1 MGHTVSSTDDHFT
14 KFYSLARENC
24 YVSSVY
30 IWHNA
35 LASAAV
41 EGETLLAT
49 DNVAAWQV
57 VTMVLHL
64 LWGYAVYSLK
74 PQSVELPPPPS
85 PFLLQAC
92 TQMGLPEGAGSR
104 SDGKLY
110 ELEEASIKKGNKRY
124 VDGKIAAF
132 QTQGGGGGVLGL

>member
-1 MGHTVSSTDDHFT
+1 MLATSMGHTVSSTDDHFT
-14 KFYSLARENC
+14 KFYSLARENS

-49 DNVAAWQV
+49 DNVAAWQG

-64 LWGYAVYSLK
+64 LWVTQCIHSNYSL
-74 PQSVELPPPPS
+74 
-85 PFLLQAC
+85 
-92 TQMGLPEGAGSR
+92 
-104 SDGKLY
+104 
-110 ELEEASIKKGNKRY
+110 
-124 VDGKIAAF
+124 
-132 QTQGGGGGVLGL
+132 